1 MIMKA
6 KQFNEAR
13 DAIVKAMLADKAHCK
28 DSVYCVK
35 QCTGLQGFVNTLN
48 RFMPE
53 LRNKH
58 FPTAEIVREYFLDN
72 LEELNELGVYI
83 DQEVDIRNQE
93 NVWLFGKCT
102 GTISSDRI
110 KFFNIVVND
119 DADVTINALP
129 YTLQKIYIKSQNAK
143 VKFNKANSATQI
155 INRLQK

>member
-1 MIMKA
+1 MTMKVE
-6 KQFNEAR
+6 QFEEVKR
-13 DAIVKAMLADKAHCK
+13 IIVKAMLKDKAHCL

-35 QCTGLQGFVNTLN
+35 QCTGLKDFVDTLN
-48 RFMPE
+48 KFISE
-53 LRNKH
+53 LKNKR

-83 DQEVDIRNQE
+83 DQEVNIRNQE

-119 DADVTINALP
+119 DAEVTINALP
-129 YTLQKIYIKSQNAK
+129 YTLQKIYIKSQDAI
-143 VKFNKANSATQI
+143 VKFNKAKTATQL
-155 INRLQK
+155 INRLKK